1 MKVILLQDIRG
12 KGKKGQMLEVSDGYA
27 RNYMLPRKLAVEA
40 TPDAVNTMRMNDKA
54 TQERIAR
61 EKAEAMEISRKL
73 RGMTLT
79 VTAKGG
85 GAGRLFGSV
94 TNQEIAEALEKNGI
108 KLDKRK
114 IAIADPIKS
123 VGTYTVTCKL
133 GYEISAPLTVKIE
146 EVYAHFVEKGRES
159 HGRRTAFPAAASVA
173 GGRAGCPWF
182 HPH

>member
-1 MKVILLQDIRG
+1 MKVILLQDVKG

-27 RNYMLPRKLAVEA
+27 RNFMLPRKIAIEA

-61 EKAEAMEISRKL
+61 EKAEAMATAKQL
-73 RGMTLT
+73 REMT
-79 VTAKGG
+79 VTVTCKGG

-94 TNQEIAEALEKNGI
+94 TNQEIADALAKQGV

-114 IAIADPIKS
+114 IVLGESIKN

-146 EVYAHFVEKGRES
+146 EA
-159 HGRRTAFPAAASVA
+159 
-173 GGRAGCPWF
+173 
-182 HPH
+182 